1 MLLTARSGGS
11 LSFFFCNLDSAGE
24 AYPANN
30 LWQLVLSIEATSMFS
45 GGLSELP
52 CHEESGLVRCVKS
65 SRRAPAFG
73 LMANVMPP
81 GMPRRSTTLRVLNP
95 VHL

>member
-1 MLLTARSGGS
+1 
-11 LSFFFCNLDSAGE
+11 LSFFFYYLDSVGE

-30 LWQLVLSIEATSMFS
+30 LWQSVLSIEVSSMFS
-45 GGLSELP
+45 GGLSKLS

-65 SRRAPAFG
+65 SRRAPASG
-73 LMANVMPP
+73 LIDGERHASGNAH
-81 GMPRRSTTLRVLNP
+81 RSTTLRVLNP